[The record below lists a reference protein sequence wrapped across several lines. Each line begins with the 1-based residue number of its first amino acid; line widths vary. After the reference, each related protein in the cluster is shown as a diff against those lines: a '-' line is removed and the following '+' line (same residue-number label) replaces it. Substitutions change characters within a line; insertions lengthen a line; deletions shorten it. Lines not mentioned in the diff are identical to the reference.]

1 MKLRLSIF
9 SFETLAERPRVSRTV
24 AIAIILLAG
33 LEIGVRVGITRGLIE
48 PDYSLHRLTEEYL
61 DRLDRERPEIWL
73 VGNSVVG
80 RGIDAGIISRGGAGK
95 AVALAHGSA
104 SPAGSEAM
112 MHFYLDRAPHP
123 REVVFLFSKDDF
135 NRNGQRAGFSR
146 RYLEWAES
154 GPPFDIDRWLALSAA
169 RGAIVNRAQLGLAR
183 LLLPFSDPAH
193 KSRAAWYDGKPIRLD
208 HAAFLDTARDYEMD
222 LDVVRRLATFRRRS
236 GIAVR
241 VILMPVTDRYVEF
254 HDALFPSLPYQ
265 AIRTRL
271 ATSCRAHDIPFFDHG
286 DPTDQYHLF
295 SDPYHLNDVGKQE
308 VSEFLAREI
317 FGAPDQRAG
326 M

>member
-1 MKLRLSIF
+1 MF
-9 SFETLAERPRVSRTV
+9 AELP
-24 AIAIILLAG
+24 
-33 LEIGVRVGITRGLIE
+33 
-48 PDYSLHRLTEEYL
+48 
-61 DRLDRERPEIWL
+61 L
-73 VGNSVVG
+73 VE
-80 RGIDAGIISRGGAGK
+80 
-95 AVALAHGSA
+95 SA
-104 SPAGSEAM
+104 S
-112 MHFYLDRAPHP
+112 L
-123 REVVFLFSKDDF
+123 
-135 NRNGQRAGFSR
+135 Q
-146 RYLEWAES
+146 
-154 GPPFDIDRWLALSAA
+154 
-169 RGAIVNRAQLGLAR
+169 
-183 LLLPFSDPAH
+183 
-193 KSRAAWYDGKPIRLD
+193 
-208 HAAFLDTARDYEMD
+208 DTARDYELD
-222 LDVVRRLATFRRRS
+222 LDCVARLAAFRRRS

-241 VILMPVTDRYVEF
+241 GILMPVTDRYVEF